1 MTELRR
7 ALEGH
12 RPALKKAFLFS
23 LVAGLLVLAP
33 VAYMFE
39 VYGRVIDSRSFS
51 TLFWLTVLVVGSY
64 MVLEFSDW
72 ARLELMRAEA
82 LRFEQVMATR
92 VFDVMFQVNRESGQI
107 GQTQA
112 IQDLRVLKEFFYSPA
127 LMAALES
134 PTLLV
139 FLVILF
145 LAHPLLGVVA
155 LAAAVVQVVVGSF
168 ADRRTRPP
176 IVQANTLASEAQ
188 RYADSSL
195 RNASVLEAMGMLHG
209 VLGRWSALQ
218 KQVLQL
224 QAFASSNAATAQGLA
239 KFLQL
244 GVSSGLLGLGAW
256 LLLTNQLVG
265 GAAMMIV
272 ASTLGARILA
282 PLAQIMGHWRSVVNA
297 REAFFRMEALLEQH
311 SAEAERMPL
320 PAPTGN
326 VAVENL
332 TVMPPGRSIPTVRG
346 LNFKLSAGE
355 VLVVMGPS
363 GSGKT
368 SLARA
373 LTGLWPASSGK
384 VRLDGADVFMWNKAE
399 LGRHIGYL
407 PQGIELFDGTIAEN
421 IARFSSIDELA
432 VQAAVDLSGLSQLLA
447 GLPKGVNTL
456 IGSEGEQI
464 SRGQLQRIALARA
477 IYGSPSFVVLDE
489 PNSNLDSLGDTSL
502 LNVVKAKKLEGVTF
516 VLVTHRMDILK
527 AADKVLLLKDGSQAA
542 FGPRDDV
549 LEALRQANQKLN
561 QLRSSGHVAP

>member
-1 MTELRR
+1 
-7 ALEGH
+7 
-12 RPALKKAFLFS
+12 
-23 LVAGLLVLAP
+23 
-33 VAYMFE
+33 
-39 VYGRVIDSRSFS
+39 
-51 TLFWLTVLVVGSY
+51 
-64 MVLEFSDW
+64 
-72 ARLELMRAEA
+72 
-82 LRFEQVMATR
+82 
-92 VFDVMFQVNRESGQI
+92 
-107 GQTQA
+107 
-112 IQDLRVLKEFFYSPA
+112 
-127 LMAALES
+127 
-134 PTLLV
+134 
-139 FLVILF
+139 
-145 LAHPLLGVVA
+145 
-155 LAAAVVQVVVGSF
+155 
-168 ADRRTRPP
+168 
-176 IVQANTLASEAQ
+176 
-188 RYADSSL
+188 
-195 RNASVLEAMGMLHG
+195 
-209 VLGRWSALQ
+209 
-218 KQVLQL
+218 
-224 QAFASSNAATAQGLA
+224 
-239 KFLQL
+239 
-244 GVSSGLLGLGAW
+244 
-256 LLLTNQLVG
+256 
-265 GAAMMIV
+265 
-272 ASTLGARILA
+272 
-282 PLAQIMGHWRSVVNA
+282 MGHWRSVVNA

-320 PAPTGN
+320 PAPAGN

-332 TVMPPGRSIPTVRG
+332 TVMPPGRSIPTARG

-502 LNVVKAKKLEGVTF
+502 LNVVTAKKLEGVTF